1 MTERVAYRV
10 GKAIAWVVN
19 RLDRMAGRFWSGV
32 GRFSTDVAEGFR
44 RAGL

>member
-1 MTERVAYRV
+1 MIERVAYRV
-10 GKAIAWVVN
+10 GRVIAWVTG
-19 RLDRMAGRFWSGV
+19 RLDRMVGRFWAGV